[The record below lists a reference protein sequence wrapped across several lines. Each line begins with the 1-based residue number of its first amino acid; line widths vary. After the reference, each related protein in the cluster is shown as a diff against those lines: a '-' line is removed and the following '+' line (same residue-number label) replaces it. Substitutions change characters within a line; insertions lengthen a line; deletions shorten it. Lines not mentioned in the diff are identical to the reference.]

1 MSIELD
7 SYVTVPAMTDPKSR
21 PENTIRS
28 LAEQAKD
35 SAEQISVA
43 LGIKGFRTADMKSLR
58 EMLFVIYSDT
68 KLRQLAEMI
77 GVNAD
82 LPREIL
88 ALFKANDRESAAAP

>member
-1 MSIELD
+1 
-7 SYVTVPAMTDPKSR
+7 
-21 PENTIRS
+21 
-28 LAEQAKD
+28 
-35 SAEQISVA
+35 
-43 LGIKGFRTADMKSLR
+43 MKSLR